1 MKNKSKML
9 FSLSLAFI
17 AMLNPS
23 CKHGTNNATELYRRY
38 AIKNLINNQAKP
50 ILIKKLND

>member
-9 FSLSLAFI
+9 FAFSLAFI

>member
-1 MKNKSKML
+1 MKYKIKML
-9 FSLSLAFI
+9 FAFSLAFI

-23 CKHGTNNATELYRRY
+23 CKHSTNNTTELYRRY

-50 ILIKKLND
+50 ILIKKVK